1 MANLLTVLRLVLI
14 PVFVWARLSGLPGE
28 RLVAAAIYGAAA
40 LTDLLDGLVA
50 RKTGTVTQFGR
61 IADPLADRALVLS
74 VLGVLVYTGD
84 VPLWAASVVICRD
97 VLMVV
102 GYKVLQVK
110 GLKPEVTYFGKIAT
124 AVVMIALALL
134 ILAAPLALLFFY
146 LGMAL
151 SVVSGLAYV
160 REAGRTIRA
169 TQEGEG

>member
-14 PVFVWARLSGLPGE
+14 PVFVWARLSGLPGQ

-40 LTDLLDGLVA
+40 LTDLFDGIVA

-74 VLGVLVYTGD
+74 VLAVLVYTGD
-84 VPLWAASVVICRD
+84 VPLWAASVVIGRD

-102 GYKVLQVK
+102 GYKILQLK
-110 GLKPEVTYFGKIAT
+110 GLKPEVTYFGKVAT

-134 ILAAPLALLFFY
+134 ILAAPFALLVFY
-146 LGMAL
+146 VGMSL
-151 SVVSGLAYV
+151 SVMSGLIYAWD
-160 REAGRTIRA
+160 AGRTIRA
-169 TQEGEG
+169 AREGEG